1 MNDFWGVFKEIFM
14 ASTMVK
20 KQEPIRLKAVRT
32 TIEELFYETNP
43 YINNTNKTIIKN
55 YVYSNVKRVI
65 A

>member
-1 MNDFWGVFKEIFM
+1 M

-20 KQEPIRLKAVRT
+20 KQGPIRLNAVRT
-32 TIEELFYETNP
+32 TIEEIFYDTNP
-43 YINNTNKTIIKN
+43 YITNNPNKTIIKN